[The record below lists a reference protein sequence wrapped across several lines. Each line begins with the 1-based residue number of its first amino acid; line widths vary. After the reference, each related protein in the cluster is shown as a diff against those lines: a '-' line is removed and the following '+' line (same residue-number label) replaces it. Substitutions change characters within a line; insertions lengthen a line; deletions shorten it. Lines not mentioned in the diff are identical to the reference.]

1 MDEIGE
7 SGAAGRHLPL
17 HPLEFQILLSLTD
30 GVTHAYEIVQGI
42 EARQPAWNR
51 ILPTNL
57 YRRIRRLASSGLIEE
72 VDVDTPADERKRRYF
87 AITDLGREVA
97 GAEATRLRGLL
108 LEAESAGVLPARGRG
123 R

>member
-1 MDEIGE
+1 
-7 SGAAGRHLPL
+7 
-17 HPLEFQILLSLTD
+17 
-30 GVTHAYEIVQGI
+30 
-42 EARQPAWNR
+42 
-51 ILPTNL
+51 
-57 YRRIRRLASSGLIEE
+57 